1 MKAKRTFYLI
11 VGIVGIVL
19 MLTSVVLDGRVSDA
33 LDGTAMGV
41 GAALTGVG
49 ISMWRYYSVEKKDPA
64 KWKRQQIESRD
75 ERNVAIRNRAKAVAG
90 EVMQWT
96 VLVGA
101 WIASFMDAPLWVS
114 LACVG
119 VFLGKTIL
127 ELWLT
132 VRYQKTM

>member
-1 MKAKRTFYLI
+1 MKVKRTFYLI
-11 VGIVGIVL
+11 VGIVGIAL
-19 MLTSVVLDGRVSDA
+19 MVASVVLDSRVSDA
-33 LDGTAMGV
+33 LDGTLMGV

-49 ISMWRYYSVEKKDPA
+49 ISMWRYYSMEKKDPA
-64 KWKRQQIESRD
+64 KWKRQEIETRD

-90 EVMQWT
+90 EVLQWT

-101 WIASFMDAPLWVS
+101 WIAAFVDVPLWVP

-132 VRYQKTM
+132 ARYQKIM